1 MENTRIMNTP
11 WLKFTCTVGLLA
23 SAWACAA
30 QTVATWPTRPV
41 KVIVPLAAG
50 GPVDLVARRVSDR
63 LSKQLGQPVTVENR
77 AGGSGIIG
85 ATACKS
91 AQSDGHT
98 LCILLS
104 DTVVINPAIYKKL
117 PYAVSDFAPISE
129 ISRIDTA
136 VVVTTSLPI
145 RSIQELVQYDRANP
159 GKLNWGHFGI
169 GSSSHLFMAQVNE
182 KLGSRIVDVPYQG
195 GGPVLTGMLSNQV
208 QVSSL
213 SYSLVAQHIDAGK
226 LRALAVLGDV
236 PSPRFAGVP
245 LLKNQGL
252 GTARNAWVGLYAP
265 TGTPPA
271 VIARLYEEIKAMTS
285 DPDFQKSLEAQGLA
299 VTGRSPEETA
309 AVIKAEGEDWR
320 AVAKAANVSLD

>member
-1 MENTRIMNTP
+1 MKTRSFLT
-11 WLKFTCTVGLLA
+11 LSLALFAGL
-23 SAWACAA
+23 CHA
-30 QTVATWPTRPV
+30 QTAYPSRPV

-63 LSKQLGQPVTVENR
+63 LSKQLGQPVMVENR
-77 AGGSGIIG
+77 AGGNGIIG
-85 ATACKS
+85 ANACKS
-91 AQSDGHT
+91 AAPDGHT

-104 DTVVINPAIYKKL
+104 DTLVINPAIYKKL
-117 PYAVSDFAPISE
+117 PYAVGDFAPISE

-136 VVVTTSLPI
+136 VVVSAGLPI
-145 RSIQELVQYDRANP
+145 RSIQELVQHDRAHP

-182 KLGSRIVDVPYQG
+182 KLGARIVDVPYQG
-195 GGPVLTGMLSNQV
+195 GGPALNGLLGDQV

-213 SYSLVAQHIDAGK
+213 SYSLVAQHIEAGK
-226 LRALAVLGDV
+226 LRALAVLGDT

-252 GTARNAWVGLYAP
+252 GTARNAWIGLFAP
-265 TGTPPA
+265 TGTPAA
-271 VIARLYEEIKAMTS
+271 VIARLSAEIKAITS
-285 DPDFQKSLEAQGLA
+285 DPEFQKSLDAQGLA

-309 AVIKAEGEDWR
+309 AVIKAEGADWS

>member
-1 MENTRIMNTP
+1 MKTRSFLT
-11 WLKFTCTVGLLA
+11 LALALFAGLC
-23 SAWACAA
+23 SA
-30 QTVATWPTRPV
+30 QTAYPSRPV

-50 GPVDLVARRVSDR
+50 GPVDLVARRVSER
-63 LSKQLGQPVTVENR
+63 LTKQLGQPVMVENR
-77 AGGSGIIG
+77 AGGNGIIG
-85 ATACKS
+85 ANACKS
-91 AQSDGHT
+91 AVPDGQT

-104 DTVVINPAIYKKL
+104 DTLVINPAIYKKL
-117 PYAVSDFAPISE
+117 PYTVGDFAPISE

-136 VVVTTSLPI
+136 VVVSAALPI
-145 RSIQELVQYDRANP
+145 RSIQELVQYDRAHP

-182 KLGSRIVDVPYQG
+182 KLGARIVDVPYQG
-195 GGPVLTGMLSNQV
+195 GGPALNGLLGDQV

-213 SYSLVAQHIDAGK
+213 SYSLVAQHIEAGK

-252 GTARNAWVGLYAP
+252 GTARNAWIGLFAP
-265 TGTPPA
+265 TGTPAA
-271 VIARLYEEIKAMTS
+271 VIARLSAEIKAITA
-285 DPDFQKSLEAQGLA
+285 DPEFQKSLDAQGLH

-309 AVIKAEGEDWR
+309 AVIKAEGADWS

>member
-1 MENTRIMNTP
+1 MTTP
-11 WLKFTCTVGLLA
+11 LLKLTCAIGLLA

-30 QTVATWPTRPV
+30 QTATTWPARPI

-85 ATACKS
+85 ATACKT
-91 AQSDGHT
+91 AQPDGHT

-117 PYAVSDFAPISE
+117 PYAVSDFTPISE
-129 ISRIDTA
+129 INRIDTA

-195 GGPVLTGMLSNQV
+195 GGPVLNGLLGNQV

-213 SYSLVAQHIDAGK
+213 SYSLVAQHIESGK
-226 LRALAVLGDV
+226 LRALAVLGDL

-265 TGTPPA
+265 AGTPPA
-271 VIARLYEEIKAMTS
+271 VIARLYDEIKAITS
-285 DPDFQKSLEAQGLA
+285 DTEFQKALDAQGLS

-320 AVAKAANVSLD
+320 AVAKVANVSLD

>member
-1 MENTRIMNTP
+1 MKKTTFF
-11 WLKFTCTVGLLA
+11 LTLA
-23 SAWACAA
+23 LALSTGICGA
-30 QTVATWPTRPV
+30 QTAYPSRPV

-50 GPVDLVARRVSDR
+50 GPVDLVARRVSER
-63 LSKQLGQPVTVENR
+63 LTKQLGQPVMVENR
-77 AGGSGIIG
+77 AGGNGIIG
-85 ATACKS
+85 ANACKS
-91 AQSDGHT
+91 AAPDGQT

-104 DTVVINPAIYKKL
+104 DTLVINPAIYKKL
-117 PYAVSDFAPISE
+117 PYTVGDFAPISE

-136 VVVTTSLPI
+136 VVVSAALPI
-145 RSIQELVQYDRANP
+145 RSIQELVQYDRAHP

-182 KLGSRIVDVPYQG
+182 KLGARIVDVPYQG
-195 GGPVLTGMLSNQV
+195 GGPALNGLLGDQV

-213 SYSLVAQHIDAGK
+213 SYSLVAQHIEAGK

-252 GTARNAWVGLYAP
+252 GTARNAWIGLFAP
-265 TGTPPA
+265 TGTPAA
-271 VIARLYEEIKAMTS
+271 VIARLSAEIKAITA
-285 DPDFQKSLEAQGLA
+285 DPEFQKSLDAQGLH

-309 AVIKAEGEDWR
+309 AVIKAEGADWS